1 MLLVLLFLRSTEMK
15 MEVRVLAAVI
25 FCAGGAAQ
33 LASAG
38 SVVSTAASDGRMDF
52 HAKRKEIERQGN
64 VLTLLVLYVVS
75 AGFCL

>member
-33 LASAG
+33 HASAG
-38 SVVSTAASDGRMDF
+38 SVVSTAASDGRMDS